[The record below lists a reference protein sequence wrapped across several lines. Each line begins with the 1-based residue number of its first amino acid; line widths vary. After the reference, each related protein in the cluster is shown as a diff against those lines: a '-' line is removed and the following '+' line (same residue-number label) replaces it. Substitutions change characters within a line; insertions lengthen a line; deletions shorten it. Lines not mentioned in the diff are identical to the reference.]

1 MWLDAPTGIRISL
14 AKKVKELH
22 TQFESESPRR
32 IWRLVLNNV
41 FTKLCVAKLCVS
53 GALFRNT
60 GTTHS
65 CRIQTPPRW
74 SGSVGNQV
82 SDAVP
87 TYHHFIPPLVLYEP
101 ASDEELAI

>member
-41 FTKLCVAKLCVS
+41 FTKLRGSKL
-53 GALFRNT
+53 
-60 GTTHS
+60 
-65 CRIQTPPRW
+65 
-74 SGSVGNQV
+74 
-82 SDAVP
+82 
-87 TYHHFIPPLVLYEP
+87 
-101 ASDEELAI
+101 